1 MRGTGS
7 NQQPDKSHEASG
19 SGLGK
24 QPPDATAGRQ
34 TTGGH
39 PPPNSSNHLD
49 DDVMRD
55 EPPYAHDDGDRG
67 SGGGDSS
74 DPDGSDS
81 SEDDDPLSPDRGASK
96 KRPRNRGKKGSKR
109 HKYEW
114 NSEKN
119 IPNSL
124 CELPKLETAR
134 DYDFLVWKE
143 KSFHSIW
150 GK

>member
-1 MRGTGS
+1 MGGRGS
-7 NQQPDKSHEASG
+7 CVREY
-19 SGLGK
+19 
-24 QPPDATAGRQ
+24 RQ
-34 TTGGH
+34 RLTQVCLCTWYD
-39 PPPNSSNHLD
+39 NIRE
-49 DDVMRD
+49 RD
-55 EPPYAHDDGDRG
+55 GPPYAHDGGDRG

-81 SEDDDPLSPDRGASK
+81 SEDEDPLLPYRGASK

>member
-1 MRGTGS
+1 MQKGRDIKRKKGQG
-7 NQQPDKSHEASG
+7 G
-19 SGLGK
+19 SGEK
-24 QPPDATAGRQ
+24 TAR
-34 TTGGH
+34 
-39 PPPNSSNHLD
+39 
-49 DDVMRD
+49 
-55 EPPYAHDDGDRG
+55 GDQ
-67 SGGGDSS
+67 
-74 DPDGSDS
+74 
-81 SEDDDPLSPDRGASK
+81 
-96 KRPRNRGKKGSKR
+96 RNRGKKGSKR

>member
-1 MRGTGS
+1 MDNYFS
-7 NQQPDKSHEASG
+7 NKTKAEV
-19 SGLGK
+19 L
-24 QPPDATAGRQ
+24 
-34 TTGGH
+34 
-39 PPPNSSNHLD
+39 
-49 DDVMRD
+49 
-55 EPPYAHDDGDRG
+55 
-67 SGGGDSS
+67 S
-74 DPDGSDS
+74 D
-81 SEDDDPLSPDRGASK
+81 LSK
-96 KRPRNRGKKGSKR
+96 KKLKFKIPKTLFFNVN
-109 HKYEW
+109 EW